1 MPNNA
6 QFIPG
11 TPGTLPG
18 WDIDGDG
25 QADIPIFGA
34 RAPKKPRPTPPSPAE
49 IARKK
54 QIRTQEVKQLNQY
67 QGYFTTPE
75 GDFPVTV
82 VANSIKEAAKILT
95 MPGVFGDNVTEPTTI
110 KFLKGKVAVSVPVH
124 HVGFNTVIEPEGA
137 EQSGAYATPA
147 HAEVHNGTEVIFT
160 AFEPFGWKFLGWYKG
175 DQCLSTDLIA
185 YIEVY
190 DPYSTL
196 VQYVAKYEF
205 DPTLRNGR
213 YLALGSGLVFDFIF
227 DGYMSHDGRCVL
239 NGNNDSEYYFVIP
252 KDGLDQ
258 SERTIRLIKDEAISQ
273 GELGLTLNYATTPVG
288 ITIEVVNVTEGND
301 FNIRAG
307 EVIALKWII
316 DPQTG
321 SFNGQF

>member
-1 MPNNA
+1 MPNA
-6 QFIPG
+6 QFVPG
-11 TPGTLPG
+11 SPGKVPG
-18 WDIDGDG
+18 WDLDDDGI
-25 QADIPIFGA
+25 ADIPLMP
-34 RAPKKPRPTPPSPAE
+34 RMSNRKPKQKY
-49 IARKK
+49 
-54 QIRTQEVKQLNQY
+54 QEVKQLYQY

-124 HVGFNTVIEPEGA
+124 HVGFNTVVDPVGA
-137 EQSGAYATPA
+137 VESGAYATPA

-160 AFEPFGWKFLGWYKG
+160 AHEPFGWTFKGWYKG

-196 VQYVAKYEF
+196 IEYVAKYEF

-213 YLALGSGLVFDFIF
+213 YISLGTGLTFDFKF
-227 DGYMSHDGRCVL
+227 DGWGNDDGRLIL
-239 NGNNDSEYYFVIP
+239 NADNAGDYFFILP
-252 KDGLDQ
+252 KDTLDIG
-258 SERTIRLIKDEAISQ
+258 ERTIIVVQDTSVTQTSNI
-273 GELGLTLNYATTPVG
+273 GATFNFEPTPIG
-288 ITIEVVNVTEGND
+288 INLVVVNITEENPYG
-301 FNIRAG
+301 IRSG
-307 EVIALKWII
+307 EVIPLRWIF
-316 DPQTG
+316 DPT
-321 SFNGQF
+321 SKNFNGSL

>member
-1 MPNNA
+1 MPQG

-11 TPGTLPG
+11 RPGTPPG
-18 WDIDGDG
+18 WDLDNDGI
-25 QADIPIFGA
+25 ADLPLMPTRG
-34 RAPKKPRPTPPSPAE
+34 PRPPKNKVRQHSQE
-49 IARKK
+49 I
-54 QIRTQEVKQLNQY
+54 KQLNQY

-95 MPGVFGDNVTEPTTI
+95 MPGVFGDNITEPTTI

-124 HVGFNTVIEPEGA
+124 HVGFNTVIEPSGA
-137 EQSGAYATPA
+137 VHSGAYATPV

-160 AFEPFGWKFLGWYKG
+160 AHEPFGWKFIGWYKG

-196 VQYVAKYEF
+196 VEYVAKYEF

-213 YLALGSGLVFDFIF
+213 YISLGTGLTFDFKF
-227 DGYMSHDGRCVL
+227 DGWGNYDGRCIL
-239 NGNNDSEYYFVIP
+239 NSDNAGDYYFVIP
-252 KDGLDQ
+252 KDKLDTSNREFTLQ
-258 SERTIRLIKDEAISQ
+258 KDAAVQQTVEI
-273 GELGLTLNYATTPVG
+273 G
-288 ITIEVVNVTEGND
+288 ITVIFEPTPIGINLFIKNVTDSNPYDIVND
-301 FNIRAG
+301 Q
-307 EVIALKWII
+307 VIPLKWIF
-316 DPQTG
+316 DPTSQNFNG
-321 SFNGQF
+321 SF